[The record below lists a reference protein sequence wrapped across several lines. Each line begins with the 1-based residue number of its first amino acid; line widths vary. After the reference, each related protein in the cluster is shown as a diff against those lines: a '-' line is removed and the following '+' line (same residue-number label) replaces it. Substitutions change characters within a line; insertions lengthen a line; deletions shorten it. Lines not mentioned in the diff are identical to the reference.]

1 MVYKVG
7 FLEKIFGENFPK
19 VVTEY
24 YESGQK
30 KTEGTVIGKQS
41 RGIYT
46 KDGLWTYWYQNGKKE
61 KEETYKNGKKREER
75 TYKNGEKD
83 GLETLWH
90 KNGQKESEG
99 TFKDGKK
106 DGLWTYWYNYRSY
119 DLDKGR
125 QKKEERTYKV
135 GKRVGKSVT
144 YWYKT
149 GKKKYEGTYKNG
161 KKDGLWTFWYVNGK
175 KEKEETYKNGKVYHK
190 GVEDPELKGTLPP
203 TKPKK
208 IKPSSKRE
216 NKLIIGGKNIT
227 AERLK
232 CALGS
237 CYLKLMQDLLVQS
250 GGWIVTDGFINKDFI
265 IKSEAFSDLELKTKS
280 ELRNTAKTLGLI
292 ELANDYKTLKIQKER
307 IVQILDSYKTKSF
320 KKVPDPKS
328 YSYNFYFLTYLGRVG
343 QLRRGNDFPL
353 IGNTVSIKN
362 AKSAIATLHP
372 IEIFGY
378 RFLLEAILEQII
390 MDGVDG
396 MGRIDGF

>member
-1 MVYKVG
+1 MTDKQKGNLFG
-7 FLEKIFGENFPK
+7 FLSGISLLAALYVLIVSIFFVLIKSTVKEIFTSEPGPPVLDYLLDFALSFLLIALNLYFRDKVDKILRKEELYEESLKDESRKEKRR
-19 VVTEY
+19 
-24 YESGQK
+24 
-30 KTEGTVIGKQS
+30 KQS
-41 RGIYT
+41 TGRQPGWHWMKEFVD
-46 KDGLWTYWYQNGKKE
+46 KDGN
-61 KEETYKNGKKREER
+61 
-75 TYKNGEKD
+75 
-83 GLETLWH
+83 
-90 KNGQKESEG
+90 
-99 TFKDGKK
+99 
-106 DGLWTYWYNYRSY
+106 
-119 DLDKGR
+119 
-125 QKKEERTYKV
+125 
-135 GKRVGKSVT
+135 
-144 YWYKT
+144 
-149 GKKKYEGTYKNG
+149 
-161 KKDGLWTFWYVNGK
+161 
-175 KEKEETYKNGKVYHK
+175 VYHK
-190 GVEDPELKGTLPP
+190 GVEVPELKGTLPP

-208 IKPSSKRE
+208 IKPRSKRE

>member
-1 MVYKVG
+1 MKHKVG

-99 TFKDGKK
+99 TYKDGKK

-149 GKKKYEGTYKNG
+149 GKKIYEGT
-161 KKDGLWTFWYVNGK
+161 LQEW
-175 KEKEETYKNGKVYHK
+175 EE
-190 GVEDPELKGTLPP
+190 
-203 TKPKK
+203 
-208 IKPSSKRE
+208 R
-216 NKLIIGGKNIT
+216 
-227 AERLK
+227 
-232 CALGS
+232 
-237 CYLKLMQDLLVQS
+237 
-250 GGWIVTDGFINKDFI
+250 W
-265 IKSEAFSDLELKTKS
+265 
-280 ELRNTAKTLGLI
+280 
-292 ELANDYKTLKIQKER
+292 
-307 IVQILDSYKTKSF
+307 
-320 KKVPDPKS
+320 
-328 YSYNFYFLTYLGRVG
+328 
-343 QLRRGNDFPL
+343 
-353 IGNTVSIKN
+353 
-362 AKSAIATLHP
+362 
-372 IEIFGY
+372 
-378 RFLLEAILEQII
+378 I
-390 MDGVDG
+390 MD
-396 MGRIDGF
+396 

>member
-7 FLEKIFGENFPK
+7 FLEKIFGEKLPK

-24 YESGQK
+24 YEAGFNYYEDGFKYYDAGYK
-30 KTEGTVIGKQS
+30 KAEGTVIWKQS
-41 RGIYT
+41 RSIYT
-46 KDGLWTYWYQNGKKE
+46 KDGLWTYWYHNGKKE
-61 KEETYKNGKKREER
+61 KEVTYKNEMI
-75 TYKNGEKD
+75 
-83 GLETLWH
+83 
-90 KNGQKESEG
+90 
-99 TFKDGKK
+99 
-106 DGLWTYWYNYRSY
+106 DGLWTSWYEN
-119 DLDKGR
+119 GR
-125 QKKEERTYKV
+125 EEKK
-135 GKRVGKSVT
+135 
-144 YWYKT
+144 
-149 GKKKYEGTYKNG
+149 GTYKDG
-161 KKDGLWTFWYVNGK
+161 YRDGLWTVWFENGK
-175 KEKEETYKNGKVYHK
+175 KSSEATYKDDVLNGKDTKWYKNGRKKEEKTYKDGEVYHK
-190 GVEDPELKGTLPP
+190 GVEVPELKKTLPP

-208 IKPSSKRE
+208 IKPRSKRE